1 MANDPNQKQK
11 IIFVGITAIAVVIS
25 TTILLVMGKQVPSWF
40 EAVVMVGL
48 GFMVGKAT

>member
-1 MANDPNQKQK
+1 M
-11 IIFVGITAIAVVIS
+11 GITAIAVVIS
-25 TTILLVMGKQVPSWF
+25 TTILLVVGKQVPSWF